1 MSLDIQKMAKIGIL
15 KGKNLKVRN
24 GIDLI
29 TPAEGVSVIE
39 DSSYTWDDMCVNSCL
54 SKDGVNGLLVFKS
67 NWVVYRQCSCGV
79 DCYITLYFI
88 DNFVSSNHSLMN
100 SL

>member
-15 KGKNLKVRN
+15 KGKHLKVRN

-29 TPAEGVSVIE
+29 TPAEEVSVIE
-39 DSSYTWDDMCVNSCL
+39 DSSYTWDDVCVNSCL

-67 NWVVYRQCSCGV
+67 NWVVYRQCISGV

-88 DNFVSSNHSLMN
+88 DNSVSSNHSLMN